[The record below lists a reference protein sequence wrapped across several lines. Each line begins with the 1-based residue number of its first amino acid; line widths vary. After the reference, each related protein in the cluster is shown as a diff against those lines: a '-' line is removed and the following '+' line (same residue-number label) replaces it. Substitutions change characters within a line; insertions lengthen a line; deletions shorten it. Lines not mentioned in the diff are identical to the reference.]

1 MRATRRS
8 PTPATPTGA
17 STPAATAS
25 ARPSFAEAFETVVA
39 LHAANWSDGGRS
51 EKQWRSSM
59 ATYVLPSLGA
69 KSVAEVTAGD
79 ILAVLTPLWATKA
92 ETARRLKGR
101 LSAVLRWAVAQQY
114 RPDDPTAAVAA
125 ALPSNNGHRGHFAA
139 LAHSDIPAALAT
151 IDASAAQ
158 AATKL
163 VIRFL
168 ALTATR
174 SSEARGATW
183 SEIDTNTA
191 TWAIPAARTKTRKP
205 HRVPLST
212 QALAVLAE
220 ARQLAHSGD
229 LIFPGPTGRA
239 LSSEALSK
247 LFRELAISGTPH
259 GAALQLPQLGRRD
272 RRRPRTRRSR
282 PRPHRPRRRRRLP
295 TQRPPPPPPPPHAT
309 LGRPVHLNRPGFC
322 GGSGVPR
329 VSRGQFG
336 RSQAMAVTGRRAD
349 PERGSSTP
357 TSGTEHS
364 NRTRRKLSKNPDP
377 GQGVVVRAEDSGY
390 RRVANLDIVKR
401 RPCGGDAVRRRI
413 PHWRTCGLRS
423 LCGWEPI
430 GRPAM
435 SVR

>member
-1 MRATRRS
+1 MSRPQRLTAAFARTVTEPGVYSDGRGAHGLRLVVRSRSGGGVRKSWAQRLNVNGRPLNLGLGPYPIVTLADARDQALANARHAYRGLDPRGDRQRA
-8 PTPATPTGA
+8 PT
-17 STPAATAS
+17 
-25 ARPSFAEAFETVVA
+25 FAEAFETVVA

-69 KSVAEVTAGD
+69 KSVADVTAGD

-174 SSEARGATW
+174 SSEARDATW
-183 SEIDTNTA
+183 NEINTNTA

-212 QALAVLAE
+212 QALTILAQ

-259 GAALQLPQLGRRD
+259 GLRSSFRSWAAETGVARELAEAALGHTVRGVEGAYQRSDLLHP
-272 RRRPRTRRSR
+272 RRPLMQHWANHCT
-282 PRPHRPRRRRRLP
+282 
-295 TQRPPPPPPPPHAT
+295 T
-309 LGRPVHLNRPGFC
+309 
-322 GGSGVPR
+322 
-329 VSRGQFG
+329 
-336 RSQAMAVTGRRAD
+336 
-349 PERGSSTP
+349 
-357 TSGTEHS
+357 TEHT
-364 NRTRRKLSKNPDP
+364 N
-377 GQGVVVRAEDSGY
+377 
-390 RRVANLDIVKR
+390 
-401 RPCGGDAVRRRI
+401 
-413 PHWRTCGLRS
+413 
-423 LCGWEPI
+423 
-430 GRPAM
+430 
-435 SVR
+435 

>member
-1 MRATRRS
+1 MSRPQRLTAAFARTVTEPGVYSDGRGAHGLRLVVRSRSAGGVRKSWAQRLNINGRPLNLGLGPYPVVTLADARDQALANARDAYRGLDPRGDRQRA
-8 PTPATPTGA
+8 PT
-17 STPAATAS
+17 
-25 ARPSFAEAFETVVA
+25 FAEAFETVVA

-51 EKQWRSSM
+51 EKQWRSSV

-101 LSAVLRWAVAQQY
+101 LSAVLRWAVAQQH

-151 IDASAAQ
+151 IDASAALP
-158 AATKL
+158 ATKL

-174 SSEARGATW
+174 SSEARDATW

-191 TWAIPAARTKTRKP
+191 TWDIAAARTKTRKP

-212 QALAVLAE
+212 QALTVLAE
-220 ARQLAHSGD
+220 ARRLGHTSD
-229 LIFPGPTGRA
+229 LVFPGPTGRA

-259 GAALQLPQLGRRD
+259 GLRSSFRSWAADTGVTRELAEAALGHTVRGVEGAYQRSDLLQA
-272 RRRPRTRRSR
+272 RRPVM
-282 PRPHRPRRRRRLP
+282 
-295 TQRPPPPPPPPHAT
+295 Q
-309 LGRPVHLNRPGFC
+309 
-322 GGSGVPR
+322 
-329 VSRGQFG
+329 QW
-336 RSQAMAVTGRRAD
+336 AD
-349 PERGSSTP
+349 HCTP
-357 TSGTEHS
+357 TREH
-364 NRTRRKLSKNPDP
+364 TD
-377 GQGVVVRAEDSGY
+377 
-390 RRVANLDIVKR
+390 
-401 RPCGGDAVRRRI
+401 
-413 PHWRTCGLRS
+413 
-423 LCGWEPI
+423 
-430 GRPAM
+430 
-435 SVR
+435 

>member
-1 MRATRRS
+1 MSRPQRLTAAFARTVTEPGVYSDGRGAHGLRLVVRSRSAGGGVRKSWAQRLNVNGRPLNLGLGPYPTVTLADARDQALANARHAYRGLDPRGDRQRA
-8 PTPATPTGA
+8 PT
-17 STPAATAS
+17 
-25 ARPSFAEAFETVVA
+25 FAEAFETVVA

-69 KSVAEVTAGD
+69 KSVADVTAGD

-174 SSEARGATW
+174 SSEARYATW
-183 SEIDTNTA
+183 NEINTNTA

-212 QALAVLAE
+212 QALTVLAQ

-259 GAALQLPQLGRRD
+259 GLRSSFRSWAAETDVARELAEAALGHTVRGVEGAYQRSDLLHP
-272 RRRPRTRRSR
+272 RRPLMQHWANHCT
-282 PRPHRPRRRRRLP
+282 
-295 TQRPPPPPPPPHAT
+295 T
-309 LGRPVHLNRPGFC
+309 
-322 GGSGVPR
+322 
-329 VSRGQFG
+329 
-336 RSQAMAVTGRRAD
+336 
-349 PERGSSTP
+349 
-357 TSGTEHS
+357 TEHT
-364 NRTRRKLSKNPDP
+364 N
-377 GQGVVVRAEDSGY
+377 
-390 RRVANLDIVKR
+390 
-401 RPCGGDAVRRRI
+401 
-413 PHWRTCGLRS
+413 
-423 LCGWEPI
+423 
-430 GRPAM
+430 
-435 SVR
+435 

>member
-1 MRATRRS
+1 M
-8 PTPATPTGA
+8 
-17 STPAATAS
+17 
-25 ARPSFAEAFETVVA
+25 VA

-51 EKQWRSSM
+51 ERQWRSSV

-69 KSVAEVTAGD
+69 KSVAEVSAGD

-151 IDASAAQ
+151 IDSSAALP
-158 AATKL
+158 ATKL

-174 SSEARGATW
+174 SSEARDATW
-183 SEIDTNTA
+183 NEIDTNTA

-212 QALAVLAE
+212 QALTILAE
-220 ARQLAHSGD
+220 ARQLGHSGD

-247 LFRELAISGTPH
+247 LFRELAIAGTPH
-259 GAALQLPQLGRRD
+259 GLRSSFRSWAADTGVARELAEAALGHTVRGVEGAYQRSDLLH
-272 RRRPRTRRSR
+272 PR
-282 PRPHRPRRRRRLP
+282 
-295 TQRPPPPPPPPHAT
+295 PPPHAT
-309 LGRPVHLNRPGFC
+309 LGRPVHHRRTHKLTTRNPGHT
-322 GGSGVPR
+322 SLEVP
-329 VSRGQFG
+329 G
-336 RSQAMAVTGRRAD
+336 
-349 PERGSSTP
+349 
-357 TSGTEHS
+357 
-364 NRTRRKLSKNPDP
+364 
-377 GQGVVVRAEDSGY
+377 
-390 RRVANLDIVKR
+390 
-401 RPCGGDAVRRRI
+401 
-413 PHWRTCGLRS
+413 
-423 LCGWEPI
+423 
-430 GRPAM
+430 
-435 SVR
+435 